1 MCCLC
6 PENLPYCF
14 LNEAESGLHVPGSH
28 PLTLKLVPQ
37 SRGVYQW
44 VPEPAGKYFKE
55 NSIPLGWRDSSVI
68 KNIRHFEEDWV
79 SFPSPTP
86 EGMLH
91 KMRLPWQ
98 QVTNCKSQGQQCEG
112 KTGSVTLVLGDPI
125 PSSGLLA
132 GALDRHDAHTFM
144 QAKHIK

>member
-1 MCCLC
+1 M
-6 PENLPYCF
+6 
-14 LNEAESGLHVPGSH
+14 
-28 PLTLKLVPQ
+28 
-37 SRGVYQW
+37 
-44 VPEPAGKYFKE
+44 
-55 NSIPLGWRDSSVI
+55 I
-68 KNIRHFEEDWV
+68 KNICCFEEDWV
-79 SFPSPTP
+79 SFPAPTP

-112 KTGSVTLVLGDPI
+112 KTGSQPSVTLVLGHPI

-144 QAKHIK
+144 QAKH